1 MRFRQLIETSCP
13 RKTLEHNKNL
23 DKSLPLY
30 IYLLVVSVFF
40 FDDPLQWELHLL
52 SSHEFDY
59 LHLINLLLQ
68 NQYYMFPIIQKS
80 FLNSGS
86 FQSFYHLLIT
96 PFTKWRIFHFFN
108 SIASFVLFSFFPF
121 LFSFLLPSF
130 FFPSFCC
137 CFSFVEVDKISEK
150 CKNELLFYIILYCAR
165 TSNE

>member
-1 MRFRQLIETSCP
+1 M
-13 RKTLEHNKNL
+13 
-23 DKSLPLY
+23 
-30 IYLLVVSVFF
+30 F
-40 FDDPLQWELHLL
+40 FDDPLLWELHLL

-68 NQYYMFPIIQKS
+68 NQYYIFPVIQKV

-86 FQSFYHLLIT
+86 FQSLYYLMIT
-96 PFTKWRIFHFFN
+96 PFTTWRIFHFFN

-121 LFSFLLPSF
+121 LFSFLPSF
-130 FFPSFCC
+130 LPFSFFLFC

-150 CKNELLFYIILYCAR
+150 YKNELLFYIWEFKKCYVSAR